1 MESKDIFET
10 IANSLDN
17 TQKNS
22 TDIETMVRQV
32 RVMSG
37 EESHLQILD
46 GIRLDNTMS
55 WEEKALFIEK
65 ENAAY
70 DSREENNTR
79 RVMNMQS
86 MQTKNDGTATNGWA
100 RNWGWIATGALALIA
115 ICAPTVI
122 RKIHPTAVCAEP
134 IYADLG

>member
-46 GIRLDNTMS
+46 GIRQYYELGG
-55 WEEKALFIEK
+55 KGI
-65 ENAAY
+65 
-70 DSREENNTR
+70 
-79 RVMNMQS
+79 
-86 MQTKNDGTATNGWA
+86 
-100 RNWGWIATGALALIA
+100 
-115 ICAPTVI
+115 
-122 RKIHPTAVCAEP
+122 IH
-134 IYADLG
+134 

>member
-55 WEEKALFIEK
+55 WEEKVLFIEK

-86 MQTKNDGTATNGWA
+86 MQTQNVGAATSGWA
-100 RNWGWIATGALALIA
+100 RNCGWVVTGALALIT
-115 ICAPTVI
+115 ICALI
-122 RKIHPTAVCAEP
+122 RKSYPTAVCTEP

>member
-37 EESHLQILD
+37 EE
-46 GIRLDNTMS
+46 
-55 WEEKALFIEK
+55 KALFIEK

-86 MQTKNDGTATNGWA
+86 MQTKNVGIATNGWA

-115 ICAPTVI
+115 ICTPTVI